1 MSVKEF
7 RTPGR
12 EWPPKFYE
20 GSSAPHMEALGIVS
34 AIYNHLE
41 YTVFLLILTYS
52 QLGHDVAKSLFER
65 MSNWQRLKFLQDCSE
80 SRTERN
86 PMHEHVMNFIDCFE
100 IVAEN
105 RNTLMHSMILG
116 ADGDEILRFYK
127 SSKAAPSIYK
137 ELRLNVTIIREAAFS
152 LQDVDV
158 YGTNIW
164 LWCNVRARWSRN
176 YTGQKKLADC
186 HHRRQHS

>member
-65 MSNWQRLKFLQDCSE
+65 MSNWQRLKFCRIALRVEQS
-80 SRTERN
+80 
-86 PMHEHVMNFIDCFE
+86 
-100 IVAEN
+100 A
-105 RNTLMHSMILG
+105 TLCMSTL
-116 ADGDEILRFYK
+116 
-127 SSKAAPSIYK
+127 
-137 ELRLNVTIIREAAFS
+137 
-152 LQDVDV
+152 
-158 YGTNIW
+158 
-164 LWCNVRARWSRN
+164 
-176 YTGQKKLADC
+176 
-186 HHRRQHS
+186 